1 MSDDHVDEVMAEL
14 IGNGFFDL
22 VMTPDGDVLYKISEN
37 AETIAPDLYAMLMS
51 SITDELMEFIQ
62 LGYLEYR
69 LTDDLDLEYRFT
81 DAGIEYMEQHGYKFD
96 DD

>member
-1 MSDDHVDEVMAEL
+1 MSDDNTDAVMAEL

-22 VMTPDGDVLYKISEN
+22 VATDDGEILYKISDN
-37 AETIAPDLYAMLMS
+37 AEKISPDLYKMLMGS
-51 SITDELMEFIQ
+51 LTEELMEYIA

-81 DAGIEYMEQHGYKFD
+81 ESGIAHMEAQGHKFD
-96 DD
+96 DE